1 MPVSAIQEIQDFF
14 ADYRLQTVE
23 KGKLLIRGGS
33 EPDGVYFL
41 AKGEV
46 RQFDIAPTGDEIV
59 VNVFKSPAFFPMS
72 WAINGTPNR
81 YFYGAYTDLKV
92 RKAPAKVTVA
102 FLHEHPD
109 ATFDLLSR
117 VYRGVDGLLNR
128 MVFLMQNSA
137 RKRVLFEL
145 WLSSQRF
152 GTRNPNGSYNLEI
165 TESELATRSGLTRE
179 TVSREMRV
187 IKQQGLV
194 KMITGGMVVNGLD
207 ALGRELQL
215 EVN

>member
-1 MPVSAIQEIQDFF
+1 MTQKVNKEIEAFF
-14 ADYRLQTVE
+14 ASYRLQTVE
-23 KGKLLIRGGS
+23 KGKLLIRGGTD
-33 EPDGVYFL
+33 PDGIYFL
-41 AKGEV
+41 AEGEV
-46 RQFDIAPTGDEIV
+46 RQFDIASNGDEIV

-81 YFYGAYTDLKV
+81 YFYGAYTNLQV
-92 RKAPAKVTVA
+92 RKAPAKAVVD
-102 FLHEHPD
+102 FLRDNPD
-109 ATFDLLSR
+109 AVFDLLAR

-137 RKRVLFEL
+137 RNRVLFEL

-152 GTRNPNGSYNLEI
+152 GKRTAGSGYRVEI

-194 KMITGGMVVNGLD
+194 KMMAGGIVVEDLD
-207 ALGRELQL
+207 AIGRELQL
-215 EVN
+215 DN